1 MLVGFC
7 IRVIGQPHCLTTIL
21 VQFFSDAGLMISGF
35 ARAAQVL
42 GEDVY
47 LKRAIKAADF
57 VRKYLYD
64 EKTGQL
70 LRSCYKGKGDVI
82 DQM

>member
-1 MLVGFC
+1 
-7 IRVIGQPHCLTTIL
+7 
-21 VQFFSDAGLMISGF
+21 MISGF

-47 LKRAIKAADF
+47 LKRAIKAVDF

-70 LRSCYKGKGDVI
+70 LRSCYKGKGDAI